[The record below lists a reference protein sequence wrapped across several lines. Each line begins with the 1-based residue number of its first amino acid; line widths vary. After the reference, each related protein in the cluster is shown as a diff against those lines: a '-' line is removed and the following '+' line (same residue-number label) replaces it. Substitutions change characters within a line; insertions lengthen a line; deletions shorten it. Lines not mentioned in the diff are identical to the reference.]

1 MQPPTVNS
9 VTASALIQVCKYI
22 PDYLGYDSKPSLQD
36 EQKLREYLKV
46 GWSNFRNTVQTTLA
60 TTETSSTGLRE
71 KIEQLII
78 EIDVVESELRT
89 TPTGD
94 FSKKINSLPSANKSI
109 ITDLISL
116 DLQIIEILKE
126 INSYEI
132 VDSNNEEALNAK
144 LMSLV
149 IKFKNRFNERKAIIK
164 GVPIEVLGAEVK
176 KKGIGMFKILSLLL
190 SVVAIGVTIYF
201 NMG

>member
-9 VTASALIQVCKYI
+9 VTASALLQVCKYI
-22 PDYLGYDSKPSLQD
+22 PDYLGYESKPSLQD

-46 GWSNFRNTVQTTLA
+46 GWSNFRNTAQTTLA
-60 TTETSSTGLRE
+60 TTDTSYISLRE

-89 TPTGD
+89 TPTGE

-109 ITDLISL
+109 INDLISL

-126 INSYEI
+126 INSYDI
-132 VDSNNEEALNAK
+132 IKSSNEEALDPK
-144 LMSLV
+144 LMSLL

-164 GVPIEVLGAEVK
+164 GVPIEILGAEEK
-176 KKGIGMFKILSLLL
+176 KKKIGIFKILSLLL
-190 SVVAIGVTIYF
+190 SVGAIGVTVYF